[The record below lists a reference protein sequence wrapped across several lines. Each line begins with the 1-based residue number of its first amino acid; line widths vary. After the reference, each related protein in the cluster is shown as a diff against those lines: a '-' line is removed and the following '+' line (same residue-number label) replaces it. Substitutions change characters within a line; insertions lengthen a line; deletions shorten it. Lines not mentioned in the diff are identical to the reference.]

1 MLVDDSI
8 TVDSVTRNS
17 WLINSI
23 IQLLYIELLECTW
36 LTARG
41 SGMASVCLMTD
52 TDSPVRMDWSILRV
66 VEKILSSLMSAG
78 ILSPT
83 VTDVRV

>member
-1 MLVDDSI
+1 
-8 TVDSVTRNS
+8 
-17 WLINSI
+17 
-23 IQLLYIELLECTW
+23 
-36 LTARG
+36 
-41 SGMASVCLMTD
+41 MASVCLMTD